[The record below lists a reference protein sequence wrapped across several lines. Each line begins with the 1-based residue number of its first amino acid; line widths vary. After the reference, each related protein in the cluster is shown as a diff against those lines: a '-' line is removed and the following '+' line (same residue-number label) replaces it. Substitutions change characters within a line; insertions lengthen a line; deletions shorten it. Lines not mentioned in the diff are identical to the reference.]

1 MNPHQAG
8 AEQELRALL
17 IATDGTT
24 APVTLPGGL
33 RTENA
38 VRAAIVQQLGGPSQL
53 DPCTPECAAGIHF
66 ATVGLLEHP
75 PADAPRNEAATAVV
89 ETLRHVTLAEPVRGP
104 ALVMGPAAD
113 GGVPTSL
120 DPGQQR
126 AIQVF
131 VATWL
136 TLLA

>member
-1 MNPHQAG
+1 MNPQQADIG
-8 AEQELRALL
+8 QELRALL
-17 IATDGTT
+17 IAEDGTAT
-24 APVTLPGGL
+24 PVTLPGGL

-38 VRAAIVQQLGGPSQL
+38 VQTAIAQHLGGPSQL
-53 DPCTPECAAGIHF
+53 DPCAPECAPDIHF

-75 PADAPRNEAATAVV
+75 PAGAPRNEAATAVV

-120 DPGQQR
+120 DPGRQR